1 MASDPATPLA
11 WRAIS
16 LGSLVGGFALGGAA
30 IRSGAARFVVAGAMA
45 VVAGFVVPI
54 VRASRRAPIEPA
66 DAAAAR
72 TEALPTVS
80 VVIAARDE
88 ATVLPRLILDL
99 GRQDHRDADGRPR
112 FDIVVV
118 DDRSTDGTAEAAIA
132 AATEAGIA
140 AVTRVVRRDGA
151 GLPDGKGAALAAA
164 QPETCSGDVVLVFD
178 ADARVGPGLVRTIAG
193 YVAAGATAVTA
204 RRRILDAGSSWLA
217 GAQADEQA
225 QDGELQRGRWA
236 SGGCSEFRGN
246 GIAVRRDALI
256 SVGGWRPEALTEDI
270 DLATRL
276 AARLGVTVAW
286 AVDAEVWE
294 EPVLSWSAL
303 LRQRLRWSEGGIR
316 RVLELGPELLASP
329 RLGARAKLDFVAY
342 ALQLVSPGL
351 ILGALAGA
359 VAGRRPGAAVAL
371 VGTYVAAGGVLAF
384 DALRWEVG
392 PDGRP
397 PGYAE
402 RTARGLRGALFGAVW
417 LIAIPGAILRLA
429 LRRGPVRYDKMAHV
443 GSASFPE
450 DAW

>member
-1 MASDPATPLA
+1 MESDPGTPSS
-11 WRAIS
+11 WRAVA
-16 LGSLVGGFALGGAA
+16 LASLVGGVALGAAA

-54 VRASRRAPIEPA
+54 VRASRRPPIEPA
-66 DAAAAR
+66 DLAATPAA
-72 TEALPTVS
+72 ALPTVT

-88 ATVLPRLILDL
+88 AIVLPRLIGDL
-99 GRQDHRDADGRPR
+99 GRQDHRASNGTPL
-112 FDIVVV
+112 FDVVV
-118 DDRSTDGTAEAAIA
+118 IDDRSTDGTGQA
-132 AATEAGIA
+132 AADAAGAAGIG
-140 AVTRVVRRDGA
+140 AVTSVVRREGV

-164 QPETCSGDVVLVFD
+164 QPEACRGDVVLVLD
-178 ADARVGPGLVRTIAG
+178 ADARIGPTLVGTIAR

-204 RRRILDAGSSWLA
+204 RRRILDADSSWLA

-256 SVGGWRPEALTEDI
+256 AVGGWRPEALTEDI

-286 AVDAEVWE
+286 AVDAEIWE
-294 EPVLSWSAL
+294 EPVRSWSAL

-316 RVLELGPELLASP
+316 RVLELGPELLASR
-329 RLGARAKLDFVAY
+329 RLGLRAKLDFVAY

-351 ILGALAGA
+351 ILGAVPAA
-359 VAGRRPGAAVAL
+359 IAGRRPGIAVAL

-384 DALRWEVG
+384 DALRWEV
-392 PDGRP
+392 DAEGRP
-397 PGYAE
+397 PTYAE
-402 RTARGLRGALFGAVW
+402 RVSRGLRGALFGAVW
-417 LIAIPGAILRLA
+417 LVAIPGAILRLA

-443 GSASFPE
+443 GSASIPE